1 MPGEASSPI
10 PTSVA
15 SPGDVF
21 VVGVD
26 HRTCPTSLRERL
38 FLSEAALPEFLADL
52 RAAGLNQALVIS
64 TCDRTEVVGWHG
76 DGAEASIR
84 AARRL
89 AALGTFGDAELA
101 ALLTIRHG
109 PAAVEHVFAVAASL
123 ESVIV
128 GEPQVLGQV
137 REAYHQAA
145 AAGLIGGEL
154 DRLMQAAFAAAKRVR
169 TETAIGERA
178 VSIATAALQVAR
190 EVHGALDRRTAL
202 FVGAGEMA
210 EMFAD
215 KLREEGLSRFLVA
228 DSLVVRAQTTA
239 KRLNAHVYGLDD
251 LVSAVAE
258 CDIVLC
264 ALGRGGI
271 ILTPELVRAALRRR
285 RQRPLFLIDAAV
297 PGDIAP
303 AVNDVDEAFLYSLD
317 DLENVA
323 REGRVKRDE
332 AAADAWKI
340 LRASVADHLRA
351 AAARDAA
358 PSIAAL
364 RAHFET
370 TRARLLAE
378 QPSLTA
384 EEATR
389 LLINRLLHAPSE
401 ALRDLA
407 ADGSALKGETP
418 ETLLDRLFGLSDQD
432 RS

>member
-1 MPGEASSPI
+1 MPGESTSPT

-15 SPGDVF
+15 STGDVF

-38 FLSEAALPEFLADL
+38 FLSEAALPEFLAGL
-52 RAAGLNQALVIS
+52 RAAGLNQALVVS

-76 DGAEASIR
+76 DSAQAVAQVARHFAAFGA
-84 AARRL
+84 
-89 AALGTFGDAELA
+89 FNDAELA
-101 ALLTIRHG
+101 ALLAIRHG

-123 ESVIV
+123 ESAIV

-137 REAYHQAA
+137 REAYHHAA
-145 AAGLIGGEL
+145 AAGLIGGDL
-154 DRLMQAAFAAAKRVR
+154 DRLMQGAFAAAKRVR
-169 TETAIGERA
+169 TETTIGERA
-178 VSIATAALQVAR
+178 VSITAAALQVAR
-190 EVHGALDRRTAL
+190 EVHGALDRRAAL

-215 KLREEGLSRFLVA
+215 KLREAGVTRFLVA
-228 DSLVVRAQTTA
+228 DSLAVRAQTTA
-239 KRLNAHVYGLDD
+239 KRLNAHVYGLND
-251 LVSAVAE
+251 LESAVAE
-258 CDIVLC
+258 ADIVLC
-264 ALGRGGI
+264 ALGRGSIVVG
-271 ILTPELVRAALRRR
+271 PDLVRAALRRR

-303 AVNDVDEAFLYSLD
+303 AVNDVEEAFLYSLD

-323 REGRVKRDE
+323 RAGRAKRDE
-332 AAADAWKI
+332 AAADAWGI

-358 PSIAAL
+358 PAIAAL
-364 RAHFET
+364 RAHFEA
-370 TRARLLAE
+370 TRARLLAD
-378 QPSLTA
+378 QPTLSA

-389 LLINRLLHAPSE
+389 LLINRLLHKPSE

-407 ADGSALKGETP
+407 AKGEST
-418 ETLLDRLFGLSDQD
+418 EILLGRLFGLSDHD
-432 RS
+432 RQ